1 MSRNK
6 YIRKSEISL
15 KEIFRIFMQRKL
27 IIISFILLSVL
38 AAIIY
43 NSFKTPVYQSSVLLK
58 KEMLADQND
67 NDDVIKTILSGRTQ
81 DDLETE
87 MQLVQTRQVL
97 NSVIEKLSLN
107 IIISKIVEQDGNVT
121 IIDLPLTEYQ
131 HNYLLNEYPTTFPNI
146 NNLGIGLRT
155 HENSFIVLAKKNNTF
170 DVLNKYRE
178 SVFTDGKRYSNLSSS
193 EWNINIDWAKNTSG
207 CEIHFETLDYN
218 EVLEELFQNV
228 STEKK
233 IKTNIFELF
242 AKSNYSFTT
251 KEIANV
257 IADEYKQ
264 SRVDLQKENL
274 KHSFTFIDDRLKDV
288 AHNLENAEQELSN
301 FKSQEKIV
309 QIDEQSKQLVEFLS
323 NLESEKLK
331 AELDLGVNKNKFR
344 DIEKQINTEGYVDQT
359 YLTPEQYTSFDT
371 PFLNLMKE
379 LTNTELQRLELLQR
393 RTELHPDV
401 ILLDEQ
407 ISRIKSELTRYN
419 HNTLTALKIIA
430 NSQKNKL
437 ENINTLISK
446 YSGDLEKLPEQ
457 ESMLAGLM
465 RQKEA
470 YEKMY
475 NLLLEKREEM
485 RVAELSKLQD
495 IIILDKAIEPIKP
508 ITPNKKLNL
517 VLASLF
523 GLLLGLVGA
532 LFVHFNDKKISDIS
546 DIERE
551 FNFPILSVIPPYDK
565 ELKNTISSTDKVSDK
580 FVSMM
585 DEKFRFK
592 EAYRTLETKLSSK
605 ISGQP
610 KKVMITSCEENAGK
624 TTTAANLAITIAQ
637 SGKKVLL
644 IDCDIKKPSISTMFS
659 LPKFSSGLVDYL
671 TEKTETPNIYKP
683 IKLTTNS
690 NLLMNIDVLPTGVF
704 SNISGEILA
713 SDRMKKLLSNLE
725 SYDFVILDTPPI
737 TRLSDALSLG
747 RIVKDTV
754 LVVRSGQTEKESIS
768 WAISELQSADI
779 NFLGTLVND
788 CEVKD
793 SSLKYQYGYN
803 YGKS

>member
-6 YIRKSEISL
+6 YIKKSEISL
-15 KEIFRIFMQRKL
+15 KEIFRIFMKRKL
-27 IIISFILLSVL
+27 IILSFILLSL
-38 AAIIY
+38 IAAIIY
-43 NSFKTPVYQSSVLLK
+43 NTFKSPVYQSSVLLK
-58 KEMLADQND
+58 KEILADQKD
-67 NDDVIKTILSGRTQ
+67 NDVIKTILSGRTQ
-81 DDLETE
+81 DELETE

-107 IIISKIVEQDGNVT
+107 IIISKIIEQDGTVT

-131 HNYLLNEYPTTFPNI
+131 HNYSLNEYPTSFPKI
-146 NNLGIGLRT
+146 NNLNIGLRT
-155 HENSFIVLAKKNNTF
+155 HENQFTILAKKNNNF

-178 SVFTDGKRYSNLSSS
+178 SVSTDGKKYSNLSSN
-193 EWNINIDWAKNTSG
+193 EWNINIDWAQNTSG

-218 EVLEELFQNV
+218 EVLEDLFLNV

-242 AKSNYSFTT
+242 AKSSYSFTT
-251 KEIANV
+251 KEIANSL
-257 IADEYKQ
+257 AEEYKQ
-264 SRVDLQKENL
+264 SRVDLQKDNV

-288 AHNLENAEQELSN
+288 AHNLENAEGELSS

-323 NLESEKLK
+323 NLESEKLN

-344 DIEKQINTEGYVDQT
+344 DIEKQINTDGYVDQT
-359 YLTPEQYTSFDT
+359 YLTPEEYTSYDT

-379 LTNTELQRLELLQR
+379 LTKTELQRLELLQR

-401 ILLDEQ
+401 VLLDEQ
-407 ISRIKSELTRYN
+407 INRIKSELTKYN
-419 HNTLTALKIIA
+419 HNTLTALKIIS

-437 ENINTLISK
+437 ENINSLISK

-457 ESMLAGLM
+457 ESKLAGLM

-495 IIILDKAIEPIKP
+495 IIILDKAIESIKP
-508 ITPNKKLNL
+508 ISPNKKLNL

-532 LFVHFNDKKISDIS
+532 IFVHFNDKKINDIS
-546 DIERE
+546 DIERK

-565 ELKNTISSTDKVSDK
+565 ELKNTISTTDKVSDK

-585 DEKFRFK
+585 DDKFRFK
-592 EAYRTLETKLSSK
+592 EAFRTLETKLSAK

-624 TTTAANLAITIAQ
+624 STAAANLAITIAQ

-713 SDRMKKLLSNLE
+713 SDRMKKLLNNLE
-725 SYDFVILDTPPI
+725 PYDFVILDTPPI

-754 LVVRSGQTEKESIS
+754 LVIRSGQTEKESIS

-803 YGKS
+803 YGNS